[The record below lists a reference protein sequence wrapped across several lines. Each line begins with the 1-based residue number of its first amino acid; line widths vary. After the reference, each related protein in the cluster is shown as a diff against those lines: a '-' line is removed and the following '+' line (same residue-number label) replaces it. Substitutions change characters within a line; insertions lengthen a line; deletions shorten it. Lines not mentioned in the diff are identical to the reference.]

1 MKSNKSNKSKRKLPE
16 SIKKIIA
23 SEQEWK
29 CAECRHILPSS
40 YQVDHKIPFSICEN
54 DEKENLV
61 ALCPNCHSLKT
72 QSELKRISSFK
83 KLRGFC
89 KNQELCWYCLEIKSD
104 TFTHKCNEIV
114 KDIDSFIKKYKS
126 AIETFEEICDKYTY
140 IPDAINKE
148 YIFQKSEKSKKSK
161 KSKKSNKSKKSKP
174 KKKEMDMEIE
184 FEIESEGSEG
194 SEDDLNL
201 ENLCIKESILTV
213 KIDSKFIYVG
223 HYFTKITEKT
233 IPNDIAEAITV
244 YYENEPKKYDK
255 VEIHI
260 NIDSEDLSGSHAC
273 KNYLEEIMPTLLDK
287 DIFGEIQYKIG
298 I

>member
-1 MKSNKSNKSKRKLPE
+1 MKSKRKLTE

-29 CAECRHILPSS
+29 CGNCRQILPSS

-72 QSELKRISSFK
+72 QPELKRISSFK

-89 KNQELCWYCLEIKSD
+89 KDQELCWYCLEIKSES
-104 TFTHKCNEIV
+104 FTKHKCNQVV
-114 KDIDSFIKKYKS
+114 KDIDIFIKKYKS

-140 IPDAINKE
+140 IPNLIDKE
-148 YIFQKSEKSKKSK
+148 YIFEKSKKIKNLKNLK
-161 KSKKSNKSKKSKP
+161 KSKS
-174 KKKEMDMEIE
+174 KEMDIE
-184 FEIESEGSEG
+184 FEIESEE
-194 SEDDLNL
+194 DLNM
-201 ENLCIKESILTV
+201 ENLSIKDSILTV

-233 IPNDIAEAITV
+233 IPNDIVEAITL
-244 YYENEPKKYDK
+244 YYENAPKKYDK

-260 NIDSEDLSGSHAC
+260 NIDNENLSGSYEC
-273 KNYLEEIMPTLLDK
+273 KKYLEEIMPTILDK
-287 DIFGEIQYKIG
+287 DIFGEISYKIG

>member
-1 MKSNKSNKSKRKLPE
+1 MKSNKSKRKLSE

-29 CAECRHILPSS
+29 CADCRHILPSS

-54 DEKENLV
+54 DDKENLV

-72 QSELKRISSFK
+72 QTELKRISSFK

-89 KNQELCWYCLEIKSD
+89 KDQELCWYCLEIKSGS
-104 TFTHKCNEIV
+104 FSHKCNQVV
-114 KDIDSFIKKYKS
+114 KDIDTFIKKYKS

-148 YIFQKSEKSKKSK
+148 YIFEKSKKSK
-161 KSKKSNKSKKSKP
+161 KTKTKP
-174 KKKEMDMEIE
+174 KNKEMEIE
-184 FEIESEGSEG
+184 FEIESE
-194 SEDDLNL
+194 EDINM
-201 ENLCIKESILTV
+201 ENLSIKDSILTV
-213 KIDSKFIYVG
+213 KIDYKFIYVG

-244 YYENEPKKYDK
+244 YYENDPKKYDK

-273 KNYLEEIMPTLLDK
+273 KTYLEEIMPTLLDK
-287 DIFGEIQYKIG
+287 DIFGEIEYKI
-298 I
+298 

>member
-1 MKSNKSNKSKRKLPE
+1 MKSNKSKRKLPE

-29 CAECRHILPSS
+29 CADCRHILPSS
-40 YQVDHKIPFSICEN
+40 YQVDHKIPFSISEN

-89 KNQELCWYCLEIKSD
+89 KDQELCWYCLEIKSGS
-104 TFTHKCNEIV
+104 FTHKCNQVV
-114 KDIDSFIKKYKS
+114 KDIDTFIKKYKS

-148 YIFQKSEKSKKSK
+148 YIFEKSKKSK
-161 KSKKSNKSKKSKP
+161 KSKKTKP
-174 KKKEMDMEIE
+174 KNKEMEIE
-184 FEIESEGSEG
+184 FEIESE
-194 SEDDLNL
+194 EDINM
-201 ENLCIKESILTV
+201 ENLSIKDSILTV

-223 HYFTKITEKT
+223 HYFTKITKKT

-244 YYENEPKKYDK
+244 YYENDPKKYDK

-260 NIDSEDLSGSHAC
+260 NIDSEDLSGSYEC
-273 KNYLEEIMPTLLDK
+273 KKYLEEIMPTLLDK
-287 DIFGEIQYKIG
+287 DIFGEIEYKIYT
-298 I
+298 

>member
-1 MKSNKSNKSKRKLPE
+1 MKSNKSKRKLSE

-29 CAECRHILPSS
+29 CADCRHILPSS

-72 QSELKRISSFK
+72 QTELKRISSFK

-89 KNQELCWYCLEIKSD
+89 KDQELCWYCLEIKSES
-104 TFTHKCNEIV
+104 FTHKCNEVV

-148 YIFQKSEKSKKSK
+148 YIFEKSKKSK
-161 KSKKSNKSKKSKP
+161 KSKKIKP
-174 KKKEMDMEIE
+174 EKKEMDMEIE

-194 SEDDLNL
+194 SESDLNL
-201 ENLCIKESILTV
+201 ENLCIKESIKESILNV

-244 YYENEPKKYDK
+244 YYENDPKKYDK

-260 NIDSEDLSGSHAC
+260 NIDSEDLSGSYEC
-273 KNYLEEIMPTLLDK
+273 KKYLEQIMPTLLDK
-287 DIFGEIQYKIG
+287 DIFGEIEYKIYT
-298 I
+298 

>member
-1 MKSNKSNKSKRKLPE
+1 MKSNKSKRKLSE

-29 CAECRHILPSS
+29 CADCRHILPSS

-54 DEKENLV
+54 DDKENLV

-72 QSELKRISSFK
+72 QTELKRISSFK

-89 KNQELCWYCLEIKSD
+89 KDQELCWYCLEIKSGS
-104 TFTHKCNEIV
+104 FTHKCNEVV

-148 YIFQKSEKSKKSK
+148 YIFQKSEKYN
-161 KSKKSNKSKKSKP
+161 KSNKSKP
-174 KKKEMDMEIE
+174 KKKEIE
-184 FEIESEGSEG
+184 FEIESEGSE
-194 SEDDLNL
+194 EDLNL
-201 ENLCIKESILTV
+201 ENLCIKESIKESILTV
-213 KIDSKFIYVG
+213 KIDSKFIHVG

-244 YYENEPKKYDK
+244 YYENDPKKYDK

-273 KNYLEEIMPTLLDK
+273 KTYLEEIMPTLLDK
-287 DIFGEIQYKIG
+287 DIFGEIEYKI
-298 I
+298 

>member
-1 MKSNKSNKSKRKLPE
+1 MKSNKSKRKLPE

-29 CAECRHILPSS
+29 CADCRHILPSS
-40 YQVDHKIPFSICEN
+40 YQVDHKIPFSISEN

-89 KNQELCWYCLEIKSD
+89 KDQELCWYCLEIKSGS
-104 TFTHKCNEIV
+104 FTHKCNQVV
-114 KDIDSFIKKYKS
+114 KDIDTFIKKYKS

-148 YIFQKSEKSKKSK
+148 YIFEKSKKSK
-161 KSKKSNKSKKSKP
+161 KSKKTKP
-174 KKKEMDMEIE
+174 KNKEMEIE
-184 FEIESEGSEG
+184 FEIESE
-194 SEDDLNL
+194 EDINM
-201 ENLCIKESILTV
+201 ENLSIKDSILTV

-244 YYENEPKKYDK
+244 YYENDPKKYDK

-260 NIDSEDLSGSHAC
+260 NIDSEDLSGSYEC
-273 KNYLEEIMPTLLDK
+273 KKYLEEIMPTLLDK
-287 DIFGEIQYKIG
+287 DIFGEIEYKIYT
-298 I
+298 

>member
-1 MKSNKSNKSKRKLPE
+1 MKSNKSKRKLSE

-29 CAECRHILPSS
+29 CADCRHILPSS
-40 YQVDHKIPFSICEN
+40 YQVDHKIPFSISEN

-72 QSELKRISSFK
+72 QSELKRIASFK

-89 KNQELCWYCLEIKSD
+89 KDQELCWYCLEIKSGS
-104 TFTHKCNEIV
+104 FSHKCNQVV

-148 YIFQKSEKSKKSK
+148 YIFQKSEKYNKYN
-161 KSKKSNKSKKSKP
+161 KSNKSKP
-174 KKKEMDMEIE
+174 KKKEMEIE

-194 SEDDLNL
+194 SEEDLNL
-201 ENLCIKESILTV
+201 ENLCIKESIKDSILTV

-244 YYENEPKKYDK
+244 YYENDPKKYDK

-273 KNYLEEIMPTLLDK
+273 KTYLEEIMPTLLDK
-287 DIFGEIQYKIG
+287 DIFGEIEYKI
-298 I
+298 